1 MVETFEL
8 IDESLLSAVALFPL
22 PNVVLVP
29 GSLQPL
35 HIFEPRYRDMTR
47 DVLAGSRLL
56 AMARLKPGYEAD
68 YHGRPD
74 VYRIVGIGR
83 VIASDELDD
92 GRYNIL
98 VRGLARAELDEELP
112 AAHLYRQIRA
122 RILTAGTPP
131 EPAVLAAMHQKL
143 IMLCDQLAM
152 TLDQGGEQLR
162 ELVRTDGSPSG
173 CSDVVCAAL
182 VTNIDHRQR
191 FLEMSDPMER
201 LTFAIQYVGRLLA
214 EFGPSARLMS

>member
-1 MVETFEL
+1 MVETFEP
-8 IDESLLSAVALFPL
+8 IDESLLRAVAMFPL

-35 HIFEPRYRDMTR
+35 HIFEPRYREMTK

-68 YHGRPD
+68 YRGRPD
-74 VYRIVGIGR
+74 VHRIVGIGR

-98 VRGLARAELDEELP
+98 VRGVARAELSEELP
-112 AAHLYRQIRA
+112 LARLYRQIRA
-122 RILTAGTPP
+122 RILAPRTSP
-131 EPAVLAAMHQKL
+131 EPAMLAVMHQKL
-143 IMLCDQLAM
+143 ITLCDQLAM
-152 TLDQGGEQLR
+152 VLDQGGEQLR

-182 VTNIDHRQR
+182 ITDLDHRQR
-191 FLEMSDPMER
+191 LLEMSDPSER
-201 LTFAIQYVGRLLA
+201 LAFAIQHVGRLLT
-214 EFGPSARLMS
+214 ELGPRSSLMS

>member
-1 MVETFEL
+1 MVETFES
-8 IDESLLSAVALFPL
+8 IDESLLSGVAMFPL

-35 HIFEPRYRDMTR
+35 HIFEHRYREMTK

-74 VYRIVGIGR
+74 VYRILGIGR

-98 VRGLARAELDEELP
+98 VRGLVRAELDEELP
-112 AAHLYRQIRA
+112 PARLYRQIRA
-122 RILTAGTPP
+122 RILAPESPP
-131 EPAVLAAMHQKL
+131 QPAVLAAMHQKL
-143 IMLCDQLAM
+143 ITLCDQLSLA
-152 TLDQGGEQLR
+152 LDQGGEQLR

-173 CSDVVCAAL
+173 CSDVVCSAL
-182 VTNIDHRQR
+182 VTDLDHRQR

-201 LTFAIQYVGRLLA
+201 LAFAIQHVGRLLT
-214 EFGPSARLMS
+214 ELGPRTRLMS